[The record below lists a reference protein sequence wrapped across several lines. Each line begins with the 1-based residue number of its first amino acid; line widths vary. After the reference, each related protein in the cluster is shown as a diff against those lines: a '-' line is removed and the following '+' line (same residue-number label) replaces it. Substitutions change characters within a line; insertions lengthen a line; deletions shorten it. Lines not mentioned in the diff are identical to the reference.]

1 MEGELFF
8 SLENK
13 GFSNYIVMSSD
24 EEDVRTSHKL
34 DALIKQLTE
43 FSSYTRKKLEDN
55 HKAINQVL
63 ELQERQSEELKSL
76 KRENLILKEKIEYLE
91 RKGRNTEKQA
101 LANTITFYPI
111 PRVKDEDLSS
121 VIKKIGKAV
130 DVTLSSFNIVQVFRR
145 RDRKD
150 GKPGDVVLTC
160 NTNAVKSSL
169 VDLIKQKNIN
179 LSDIGFN
186 DKSQKLYANYELTW
200 DDKNLFYTALKNKRN
215 QNWSYVWNSKGNI
228 LIRVKEGEKPVK
240 INSMVELEKLMKDV

>member
-63 ELQERQSEELKSL
+63 ELQERQSKELKSL

>member
-1 MEGELFF
+1 MV
-8 SLENK
+8 
-13 GFSNYIVMSSD
+13 SNYFVMSSD
-24 EEDVRTSHKL
+24 EEEVCSSNKL

-43 FSSYTRKKLEDN
+43 FSSYTKKKLEDN

-63 ELQERQSEELKSL
+63 KLQERQSKELKSL
-76 KRENLILKEKIEYLE
+76 KEENLILKEKIEYLE
-91 RKGRNTEKQA
+91 RKGRITEKQA
-101 LANTITFYPI
+101 LANTISFYPI

-121 VIKKIGKAV
+121 VIKKIGNAV
-130 DVTLSSFNIVQVFRR
+130 DVNLSSFNIVKVFRR

-215 QNWSYVWNSKGNI
+215 QNWCYVWNSKGNI
-228 LIRVKEGEKPVK
+228 LIRVNEGEKPVK
-240 INSMVELEKLMKDV
+240 INSMVELENLMKKV